1 MISLEYIV
9 IVSAFI
15 IYYLIVLLVEKRFI
29 REPSEI
35 ITKFLAVLL
44 LFAGVSL
51 IYYSFTGKPFLTD
64 SDQNYSLYIF
74 IIGFIAIIWT
84 IPELLSEFKIFKKY
98 TKKGKK

>member
-98 TKKGKK
+98 TKKDKK